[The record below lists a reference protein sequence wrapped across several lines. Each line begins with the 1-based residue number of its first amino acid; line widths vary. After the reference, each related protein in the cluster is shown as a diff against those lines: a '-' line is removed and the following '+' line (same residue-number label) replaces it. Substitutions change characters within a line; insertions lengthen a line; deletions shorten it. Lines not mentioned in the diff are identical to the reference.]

1 MSLPDPMSNYILET
15 GGSGVVSD
23 RIVSLLLL
31 TRDLLGEEET
41 VHRTFISE
49 YVDPNGSRTYESV
62 WFFTDV
68 YALEA
73 RNFLASDDIDCV
85 FMKENIGYL
94 RLVKSDFSPSVEA
107 SPQSRMS
114 VTVNFGTPTTGSL
127 GGVLKASGR
136 NCNYLYEIIKSVF
149 VPNMIRK

>member
-73 RNFLASDDIDCV
+73 R
-85 FMKENIGYL
+85 
-94 RLVKSDFSPSVEA
+94 
-107 SPQSRMS
+107 
-114 VTVNFGTPTTGSL
+114 
-127 GGVLKASGR
+127 
-136 NCNYLYEIIKSVF
+136 
-149 VPNMIRK
+149 